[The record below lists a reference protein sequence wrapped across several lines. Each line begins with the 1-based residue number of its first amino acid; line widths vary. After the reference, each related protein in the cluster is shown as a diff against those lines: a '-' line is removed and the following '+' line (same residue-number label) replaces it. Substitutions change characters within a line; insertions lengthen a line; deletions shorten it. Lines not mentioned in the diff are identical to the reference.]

1 MRKGL
6 TVNTDAIIEKVA
18 EMECIKPYILCGGTA
33 LAIQLGHRKSEDL
46 DFMMWR
52 KSKYDVSKEVM
63 REYILQKLKTP
74 I

>member
-33 LAIQLGHRKSEDL
+33 LAIQLGHRKSYP
-46 DFMMWR
+46 
-52 KSKYDVSKEVM
+52 K
-63 REYILQKLKTP
+63 
-74 I
+74 